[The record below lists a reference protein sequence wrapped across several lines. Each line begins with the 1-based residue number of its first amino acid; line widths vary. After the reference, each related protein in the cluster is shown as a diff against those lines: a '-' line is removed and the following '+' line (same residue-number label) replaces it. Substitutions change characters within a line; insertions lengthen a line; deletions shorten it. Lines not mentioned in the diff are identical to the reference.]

1 MKMKTALITGANK
14 GIGFETAKYLLE
26 QGYFVYLGCRNA
38 ALGSAAINDLQT
50 QITLQGF
57 ETLGGLSGSGNCE
70 LLELDVTSQSS
81 VDAAAATLTA
91 KGIVLDVL
99 INNAGILGAF
109 PAPDGAAGTEN
120 ARLVF
125 DTNYFGAI
133 RVTTAMLPLLQKSA
147 QPRIVNVSSEVGSLQ
162 LHQDPSWPYYQ
173 MKDKAYVP
181 SKTALNFYTITLAH
195 QLADTPFKVNS
206 VCPGYT
212 STAMNNYTGS
222 GKPQDAARTIA
233 EYAMLAAAGP
243 SGKFFNAAGE
253 LPW

>member
-26 QGYFVYLGCRNA
+26 QGYFVYLGCRQVSNGRLA
-38 ALGSAAINDLQT
+38 VGSLKAQ
-50 QITLQGF
+50 
-57 ETLGGLSGSGNCE
+57 GLSNCE
-70 LLELDVTSQSS
+70 VVELDVTNQSS
-81 VDAAAATLTA
+81 VDAAAASLTA
-91 KGIVLDVL
+91 KGITLDVL

-109 PAPDGAAGTEN
+109 PAPDGAAGTAN
-120 ARLVF
+120 AQQVF
-125 DTNYFGAI
+125 DTNYFGPI

-162 LHQDPSWPYYQ
+162 LHQDPSWSYYQ
-173 MKDKAYVP
+173 LKDKAYCP

-212 STAMNNYTGS
+212 ATDMNHHSGTG
-222 GKPQDAARTIA
+222 KAADAARTIGG
-233 EYAMLAAAGP
+233 YAMLDDAGP

-253 LPW
+253 IPW

>member
-14 GIGFETAKYLLE
+14 GIGFETARYLLQ
-26 QGYFVYLGCRNA
+26 QGYFVYLGSRNVAPGTA
-38 ALGSAAINDLQT
+38 AVNDLKAQ
-50 QITLQGF
+50 
-57 ETLGGLSGSGNCE
+57 GLSNCE
-70 LLELDVTSQSS
+70 LVELDVTSQSS
-81 VDAAAATLTA
+81 VDAAAAVLTA
-91 KGIVLDVL
+91 KEITLDVL

-125 DTNYFGAI
+125 DTNYFGPI

-222 GKPQDAARTIA
+222 GKPEDAARTIA
-233 EYAMLAAAGP
+233 EYAMLDAAGP

>member
-14 GIGFETAKYLLE
+14 GIGFETARYLLQ
-26 QGYFVYLGCRNA
+26 QGYFVYLGTRNA
-38 ALGSAAINDLQT
+38 ALGTAAVA
-50 QITLQGF
+50 TLQGF
-57 ETLGGLSGSGNCE
+57 KTVGGLDSNCE

-91 KGIVLDVL
+91 KDVTLDVL

-109 PAPDGAAGTEN
+109 PAPEGAEGTVN
-120 ARLVF
+120 AQQVF
-125 DTNYFGAI
+125 DTNYFGPI

-162 LHQDPSWPYYQ
+162 LHQDPSWAFYQ
-173 MKDKAYVP
+173 LKDKAYVP
-181 SKTALNFYTITLAH
+181 SKTALNFYTIMLAY

-212 STAMNNYTGS
+212 STAMNNYSDGA
-222 GKPQDAARTIA
+222 GKPEDAARTIA
-233 EYAMLAAAGP
+233 GYAMLDDDGP
-243 SGKFFNAAGE
+243 SGKFFKAAGE
-253 LPW
+253 IPW